1 MIFSEGKVLQTISK
15 RYPNTERIHSTQYKY
30 NAKENVL
37 ESFLSVMGMP
47 DPSNEVTDSVR
58 HSSNRGS
65 IALRAFDEKFLKF
78 SYTHF
83 TAGMKYRELKKVKKV
98 IKEYKKYWG

>member
-1 MIFSEGKVLQTISK
+1 
-15 RYPNTERIHSTQYKY
+15 
-30 NAKENVL
+30 
-37 ESFLSVMGMP
+37 MGMP
-47 DPSNEVTDSVR
+47 DPSNEVTDSVH

-65 IALRAFDEKFLKF
+65 IALREFDKKFLKF

-98 IKEYKKYWG
+98 KKVIKEYKKYWK